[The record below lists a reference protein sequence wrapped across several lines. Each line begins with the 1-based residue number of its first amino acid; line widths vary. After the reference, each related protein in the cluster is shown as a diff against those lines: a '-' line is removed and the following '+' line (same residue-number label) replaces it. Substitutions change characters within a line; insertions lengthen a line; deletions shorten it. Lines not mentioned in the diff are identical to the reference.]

1 MVAALAT
8 LVSLSLA
15 GCAPTLT
22 SSASQ
27 WSAADSQQQS
37 VATEMVSIA
46 ALHVAVPMGWEDV
59 SRSEATEVYPV
70 AYSGH
75 GKGGATG
82 TLRFSPDYHEASTVS
97 EAVTQVSEPEATAHT
112 EQSIT
117 GATVQPGE
125 PYPGAVTARTAERFY
140 TSDAGTDMVAHWW
153 FLEDEKT
160 GAIYAVEYRGEDSD
174 ESTALIEA
182 IDASIRLGDA

>member
-1 MVAALAT
+1 MTALAA

-22 SSASQ
+22 SSAGQ
-27 WSAADSQQQS
+27 WSAADSQEQS
-37 VATEMVSIA
+37 ITTETVSIA
-46 ALHVAVPMGWEDV
+46 ALRCVVPVAWEDV

-75 GKGGATG
+75 SNGGVVG

-97 EAVTQVSEPEATAHT
+97 EAVTQVSEPDATAHT

-117 GATVQPGE
+117 GATVQPGD

-140 TSDAGTDMVAHWW
+140 TSDAGIEMVSHWW

-160 GAIYAVEYRGEDSD
+160 GVIYAVEYRGEDTG
-174 ESTALIEA
+174 ESMALIEA
-182 IDASIRLGDA
+182 IDASIRLGNA